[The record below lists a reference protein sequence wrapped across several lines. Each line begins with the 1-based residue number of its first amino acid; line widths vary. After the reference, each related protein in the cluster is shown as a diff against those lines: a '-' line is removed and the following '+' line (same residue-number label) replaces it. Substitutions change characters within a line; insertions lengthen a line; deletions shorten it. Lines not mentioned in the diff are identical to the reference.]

1 MVDQVDVRQLAAA
14 QRAPDHLVD
23 RRVAIERQAVR
34 RRPQRQGAGE
44 AERERDDRAR
54 EVTRT
59 AGSLANG
66 LHRTCTGPD
75 PRSHTPV
82 AHSAA

>member
-1 MVDQVDVRQLAAA
+1 MALTSADTTRGAATLPGATQVDQRVHRVDERLLVVDQVDVGQLAVA

-44 AERERDDRAR
+44 A
-54 EVTRT
+54 
-59 AGSLANG
+59 
-66 LHRTCTGPD
+66 
-75 PRSHTPV
+75 
-82 AHSAA
+82 